1 MRRLS
6 SDRVRRQ
13 NAKRDVLMLGLCAF
27 ALVGG
32 VFIVRGFAA
41 RDVDTLSPGIV
52 SADKLRIEG
61 DGQLTNFNLDI
72 SSNHQYCF
80 IADPLTQTARMSI
93 YARTV
98 LQETFVVA
106 PGQQEICYIP
116 SSEKI
121 ENVDVVVDSGLSLIN
136 LRITQL

>member
-6 SDRVRRQ
+6 GDKLRRQ
-13 NAKRDVLMLGLCAF
+13 NAKRDVLMFGLCVF
-27 ALVGG
+27 AMIGG

-52 SADKLRIEG
+52 AADRLRVEG
-61 DGQLTNFNLDI
+61 DGQITNFNLDI
-72 SSNHQYCF
+72 SSNYQYCF
-80 IADPLTQTARMSI
+80 IADPMSQTARMSI
-93 YARTV
+93 YARGV
-98 LQETFVVA
+98 LRETLVVA
-106 PGQQEICYIP
+106 PGQQEICYTP

-121 ENVDVVVDSGLSLIN
+121 ENVDMVVDSGLSLIN

>member
-1 MRRLS
+1 
-6 SDRVRRQ
+6 
-13 NAKRDVLMLGLCAF
+13 MLGLCAF

-41 RDVDTLSPGIV
+41 RDVDTLSRGIV
-52 SADKLRIEG
+52 SADKLRVEG

-72 SSNHQYCF
+72 SNNYQYCF

-98 LQETFVVA
+98 LQETFVVP